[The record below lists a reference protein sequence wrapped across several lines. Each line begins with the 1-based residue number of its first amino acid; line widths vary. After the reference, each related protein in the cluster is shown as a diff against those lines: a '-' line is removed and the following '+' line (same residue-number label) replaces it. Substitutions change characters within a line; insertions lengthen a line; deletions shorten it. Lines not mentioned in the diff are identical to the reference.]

1 MAAMTVIKQVET
13 GEEGFCARC
22 GDTVRVVVPHE
33 DRLSVRLLQAERRL
47 QAKRGVP
54 PAPNA
59 MQRLARAN
67 QVQLKSGIQAGALIT
82 ERVLMGKCA
91 RSDLILVR
99 QALRDGAAAIAMA
112 EAALAELVHEP
123 VDLLREAVEDREG
136 WVVEEATA

>member
-1 MAAMTVIKQVET
+1 MAMTVIKQVET

-33 DRLSVRLLQAERRL
+33 DKLSVRLLQAERRL
-47 QAKRGVP
+47 QTKRGVP
-54 PAPNA
+54 PAPSA
-59 MQRLARAN
+59 ALRLSRAN
-67 QVQLKSGIQAGALIT
+67 HAQLESGIKTGAVLTQRI
-82 ERVLMGKCA
+82 LMGKCT
-91 RSDLILVR
+91 RSELVMVR
-99 QALRDGAAAIAMA
+99 QFLRDGAAAIAMA